1 MRFNVI
7 VPAAA
12 LICMFLIFNPST
24 LPAQGFTQTFRA
36 DSTMDGHA
44 GSIFRITESGVPGE
58 DIFIFE
64 EDGKNRVYAL
74 REDGS
79 SWVVLSAG
87 MYYCPVSSMT
97 ISETWRFIDQ
107 NDLTD
112 EAQATVVAQ
121 DEITTVA
128 GTFSCY
134 KVEVHVV
141 ANPGVIVQTLWF
153 SNGTGLIKESFFEGN
168 GYWISELSSYFV
180 TGTGFMPRVV
190 GNWWTYTGQLVGTEE
205 TSWGAIKKE
214 YR

>member
-1 MRFNVI
+1 MRSTAI
-7 VPAAA
+7 VLAIAVTC
-12 LICMFLIFNPST
+12 LFLCIYPSAGH
-24 LPAQGFTQTFRA
+24 AQGFTQTFRA

-44 GSIFRITESGVPGE
+44 GSIFRLTESGVPGE

-74 REDGS
+74 RVDGS
-79 SWVVLSAG
+79 SWEVLSVG

-97 ISETWRFIDQ
+97 IGETWRFIDQ

-121 DEITTVA
+121 EEITTTA

-141 ANPGVIVQTLWF
+141 ANPGVIVQTNWF
-153 SNGTGLIKESFFEGN
+153 SDGAGLIRESIFEGS
-168 GYWISELSSYFV
+168 GYWISELSNYFV

-190 GNWWTYTGQLVGTEE
+190 GNWWTYSGQLVGTEE
-205 TSWGAIKKE
+205 TSWGGIKKLS
-214 YR
+214 R